1 MAKLGPCTVITRNK
15 GGTAS
20 PRKIMNITQD
30 RFTGDISHSVVNAK
44 IFLVSTEKLYYGDV
58 FCLHKLFNIS
68 AHVSCLNDNIS
79 LPFARISFENFLK
92 NMIERASNFIAQPH
106 FFFVAA
112 WRRVV
117 ANMKYANRNF
127 VRLKNTCLGIFL
139 KKRIK
144 I

>member
-1 MAKLGPCTVITRNK
+1 MNLETLMNLVFLMAKLGPCTVITRNK

-30 RFTGDISHSVVNAK
+30 RFMGDISHSVVNAK

-92 NMIERASNFIAQPH
+92 NMIECASNFIVQPH
-106 FFFVAA
+106 FFLLL
-112 WRRVV
+112 RGGE
-117 ANMKYANRNF
+117 
-127 VRLKNTCLGIFL
+127 LSQI
-139 KKRIK
+139 
-144 I
+144 